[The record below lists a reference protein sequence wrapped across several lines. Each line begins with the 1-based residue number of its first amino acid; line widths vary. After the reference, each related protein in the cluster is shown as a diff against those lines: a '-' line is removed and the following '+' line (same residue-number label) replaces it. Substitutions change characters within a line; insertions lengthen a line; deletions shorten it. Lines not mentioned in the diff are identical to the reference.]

1 MKKFSDFIEQ
11 KEDLGDFKAKDYP
24 ASNKE
29 EILKMFGSLD
39 AEDRR
44 IIRNQMIEMF
54 NSMLG
59 NKNGFVKCA
68 DFVISNATSN
78 YEQQT
83 AQNMVDR
90 VKNFFQ
96 NPITKGL
103 GYIDGENQ
111 IINSPNPNQNGATNN
126 SYYN

>member
-1 MKKFSDFIEQ
+1 MKKFSDFLEQ
-11 KEDLGDFKAKDYP
+11 KQDLDGFQAKDYP
-24 ASNKE
+24 
-29 EILKMFGSLD
+29 
-39 AEDRR
+39 EDRR
-44 IIRNQMIEMF
+44 IIRNQMVEMF

-78 YEQQT
+78 FEQQT
-83 AQNMVDR
+83 AENMVDR
-90 VKNFFQ
+90 VKNFFE

-111 IINSPNPNQNGATNN
+111 IVNSPNPNQNGATNN